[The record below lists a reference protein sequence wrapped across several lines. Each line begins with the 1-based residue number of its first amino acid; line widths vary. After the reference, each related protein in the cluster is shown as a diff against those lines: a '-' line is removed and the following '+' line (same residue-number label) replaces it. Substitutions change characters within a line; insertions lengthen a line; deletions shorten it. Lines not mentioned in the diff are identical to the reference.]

1 MVQLLGDNA
10 GLGFA
15 DLIVLAGY
23 FVLVF
28 LFGLLVG
35 ITLTLNTV
43 VIALNL

>member
-35 ITLTLNTV
+35 ITLLNTV